1 MRLAHISDLH
11 FGHHD
16 PEVTAGLRQDL
27 LEQSPDLV
35 VASGDF
41 TQRGTHAEFEMAQMF
56 LTSLGVPVFAVPG
69 NHDLGRNPLRRFV
82 DPYRL
87 YRRYIA
93 HEIEPVKEFRAGD
106 TDVVLAGLNTTRRGF
121 VDRDWSNGSIN
132 AGQLDVLGDRL
143 SRTDPEALRVVV
155 AHHPLMQP
163 EGPTRNPTRAVHRA
177 SLALETLSNYGV
189 RLVLSGHFHLS
200 FVRRYD
206 KNAIREGIP
215 PGPRQAAAAPVLV
228 CQASTVSSDRTRGEP
243 NAYNVIDIDRE
254 RIEIRVR
261 QWGDGKWLTHER
273 DVAQVSGGGAVVD
286 SPERQ

>member
-1 MRLAHISDLH
+1 MRIAHISDLH

-16 PEVTAGLRQDL
+16 PEVTGALAGDL
-27 LEQSPDLV
+27 LEQAPDLI

-41 TQRGTHAEFEMAQMF
+41 TQRGTLAEFEMAHDF
-56 LTSLGVPVFAVPG
+56 LDSLAVPVFAVPG
-69 NHDLGRNPLRRFV
+69 NHDLGRNPLRRFL

-93 HEIEPVKEFRAGD
+93 PDIEPVSEFHVGG
-106 TDVVLAGLNTTRRGF
+106 TDVVLAGLNTTRRAF

-132 AGQLDVLGDRL
+132 PTQLDALGARFDHVN
-143 SRTDPEALRVVV
+143 PHALRVVV

-163 EGPTRNPTRAVHRA
+163 TAPTDKPTRAVHRA
-177 SLALETLSNYGV
+177 SLALETLAHYGV

-206 KNAIREGIP
+206 KNAVREGIP
-215 PGPRQAAAAPVLV
+215 PGPRQAAVAPVLV
-228 CQASTVSSDRTRGEP
+228 CQASTVISDRTRGEP
-243 NAYNVIDIDRE
+243 NAYNVIDIDND

-261 QWGDGKWLTHER
+261 QWGEGRWMTHER
-273 DVAQVSGGGAVVD
+273 DVSGMAG
-286 SPERQ
+286 

>member
-1 MRLAHISDLH
+1 MMRIAHISDLH

-16 PEVTAGLRQDL
+16 PEVTAALASDL
-27 LEQSPDLV
+27 SAQEPDIV

-41 TQRGTHAEFEMAQMF
+41 TQRGTPAEFEMARAF
-56 LTSLGVPVFAVPG
+56 LGTLGVPVFAVPG
-69 NHDLGRNPLRRFV
+69 NHDLGRNPLRRFL

-93 HEIEPVKEFRAGD
+93 PEIEPVAEFEASG
-106 TDVVLAGLNTTRRGF
+106 TQVVLAGLNTTRRAF

-132 AGQLDVLGDRL
+132 PTQLEALGHRL
-143 SRTDPEALRVVV
+143 EQVDAAALRVVV

-163 EGPTRNPTRAVHRA
+163 VEPTHKPTRAVHRA
-177 SLALETLSNYGV
+177 GVALETLAHYGV

-206 KNAIREGIP
+206 HSAVREGIP

-228 CQASTVSSDRTRGEP
+228 CQASTVISDRRRGEP
-243 NAYNVIDIDRE
+243 NAYNLIDIAHE
-254 RIEIRVR
+254 HIEIRVR
-261 QWGDGKWLTHER
+261 QWGEGRWMTRER
-273 DVAQVSGGGAVVD
+273 DVTGM
-286 SPERQ
+286 